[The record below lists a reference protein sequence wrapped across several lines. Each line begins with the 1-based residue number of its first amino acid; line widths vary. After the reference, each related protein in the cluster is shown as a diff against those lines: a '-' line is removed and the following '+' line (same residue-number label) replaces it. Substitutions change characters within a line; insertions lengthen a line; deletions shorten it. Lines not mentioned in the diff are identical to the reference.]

1 MLTDR
6 QIQAAIRQAR
16 GETILND
23 GARGKGAGSL
33 RLRIRLGTR
42 GVSATWFAWWQ
53 VDGKARTMTLGKYPE
68 LSLAE
73 AREKADQAVGNA
85 KNPAPA
91 QVPAEQRTVEKLFEG
106 YLASM
111 RQEGK
116 RSADE
121 VEAQLNRAKLV
132 LGADTPAGDVT
143 PADITKVLTPIYDRG
158 ARVMADRMRAYL
170 SAAFN
175 WGIEA
180 ANDYRTKHRQ
190 NWGITVNPAAQVR
203 RDTSANVARDR
214 NLSADEMATLWH
226 AVDGEGFMDGTGA
239 AIRLLLCC
247 GQRVQETMRLE
258 GRDVDLDAA
267 VWTMPAT
274 KTKGGKPHQIPLP
287 RQAVETLRPLVAKH
301 GKGPLFPARFGESER
316 QLASSVG
323 KAIRRWLL
331 VNGGEWFQA
340 RDLRRT
346 WKSRAH
352 DAGIDRFTRDLIQQH
367 AKGDTGSKHYDRA
380 EYMPQMRAA
389 MDKWE
394 LWLENNVV
402 NPPPQSMQKAA

>member
-16 GETILND
+16 AEIVLND

-33 RLRIRLGTR
+33 RLRIRVGAR
-42 GVSATWFAWWQ
+42 GVTATWFAWWQ
-53 VDGKARTMTLGKYPE
+53 QDGRPATKTLGRYPDV
-68 LSLAE
+68 SLAE
-73 AREKADQAVGNA
+73 ARESAEKAVGQARNQEA
-85 KNPAPA
+85 V
-91 QVPAEQRTVEKLFEG
+91 QVPVEERTVAKLFAG
-106 YLASM
+106 YVAAM
-111 RQEGK
+111 RQDGK

-121 VEAQLNRAKLV
+121 VETQLARAEAV
-132 LGADTPAGDVT
+132 LGADTAAGDVT
-143 PADITKVLTPIYDRG
+143 PANIALVLTPIYRRG

-180 ANDYRTKHRQ
+180 ANDYRASERKD
-190 NWGITVNPAAQVR
+190 WGISMNPAAQVK
-203 RDTSANVARDR
+203 RDTAANVARDR
-214 NLSADEMATLWH
+214 NLSAAEMSALWH
-226 AVDGEGFMDGTGA
+226 AVDGDGFNDGTGA

-247 GQRVQETMRLE
+247 GQRVLETMRLE
-258 GRDVDLDAA
+258 GKDVDLDGA
-267 VWTMPAT
+267 VWTLPAS
-274 KTKGGKPHQIPLP
+274 KTKGGKPHQVPLP
-287 RQAVETLRPLVAKH
+287 RQAVEVLRPLVAKH
-301 GKGPLFPARFGESER
+301 GRGPLFPARCGESER
-316 QLASSVG
+316 QLSSSVG
-323 KAIRRWLL
+323 KAISRWLDA
-331 VNGGEWFQA
+331 NPGRDRFQA

-380 EYMPQMRAA
+380 EYMPQMRDA

-394 LWLENNVV
+394 VWLENNVV
-402 NPPPQSMQKAA
+402 KIQQQ

>member
-6 QIQAAIRQAR
+6 QIQAAIRGAR

-33 RLRIRLGTR
+33 RLRIRVGAR
-42 GVSATWFAWWQ
+42 GVTATWFAWWQ
-53 VDGKARTMTLGKYPE
+53 QDGKPATMTLGKYPE
-68 LSLAE
+68 LTLAE
-73 AREKADQAVGNA
+73 AREKCDQAVGQA
-85 KNPAPA
+85 RNPAAA
-91 QVPAEQRTVEKLFEG
+91 QVPATDRTVAKLFAG
-106 YLASM
+106 YIAAM
-111 RQEGK
+111 RQDGK

-121 VEAQLNRAKLV
+121 VEGQLDRAKDV

-143 PADITKVLTPIYDRG
+143 PADIAKVLTPIYDRG

-180 ANDYRTKHRQ
+180 ANDYRAKHRQ
-190 NWGITVNPAAQVR
+190 DWGIKANPAAQVK
-203 RDTSANVARDR
+203 RDTAANVARDR
-214 NLSADEMATLWH
+214 NLSADEMADLWH
-226 AVDGEGFMDGTGA
+226 AVAGEGFMDGTGA

-258 GRDVDLDAA
+258 GKDVDLDAA
-267 VWTMPAT
+267 VWTMPAR
-274 KTKGGKPHQIPLP
+274 KTKGGKNAHQVPLP
-287 RQAVETLRPLVAKH
+287 HQAVEVLRPLVKKYGA
-301 GKGPLFPARFGESER
+301 GPLFPARFGESER

-323 KAIRRWLL
+323 KAIRRWL
-331 VNGGEWFQA
+331 VDTKRERFQA

-380 EYMPQMRAA
+380 EYMPQMREA
-389 MDKWE
+389 MDKWAA
-394 LWLENNVV
+394 WLDCNVV
-402 NPPPQSMQKAA
+402 NKQQQKMAA

>member
-6 QIQAAIRQAR
+6 QIQAAIRGAR

-33 RLRIRLGTR
+33 RLRIRLGAR
-42 GVSATWFAWWQ
+42 GVTATWFAWWQ
-53 VDGKARTMTLGKYPE
+53 KDGKAATITLGRYPE
-68 LSLAE
+68 LTLAE
-73 AREKADQAVGNA
+73 AREKCDQAVGQA
-85 KNPAPA
+85 KNPAAA
-91 QVPAEQRTVEKLFEG
+91 QVPATDRTVAKLFAG
-106 YLASM
+106 YIASM
-111 RQEGK
+111 RQDGR

-121 VEAQLNRAKLV
+121 VEGQLDRAMAV

-143 PADITKVLTPIYDRG
+143 PADIALVLTPIYERG

-180 ANDYRTKHRQ
+180 GNDYRAKVRQ
-190 NWGITVNPAAQVR
+190 DWGIKSNPAAQVK
-203 RDTSANVARDR
+203 RDTAANVARDR
-214 NLSADEMATLWH
+214 NLSADEMAALWH

-247 GQRVQETMRLE
+247 GQRVHETMRLE

-274 KTKGGKPHQIPLP
+274 KTKGGKPHAIPLP
-287 RQAVETLRPLVAKH
+287 RQAVEVLRPLVDKYGRGA
-301 GKGPLFPARFGESER
+301 LFPARFGESER

-323 KAIRRWLL
+323 KAIRRWL
-331 VNGGEWFQA
+331 VGSGAERFQA

-352 DAGIDRFTRDLIQQH
+352 DAGVDRFTRDLIQQH

-380 EYMPQMRAA
+380 EYMPQMRDA

-394 LWLENNVV
+394 VWLDCNVV
-402 NPPPQSMQKAA
+402 KTQHKHSVAA